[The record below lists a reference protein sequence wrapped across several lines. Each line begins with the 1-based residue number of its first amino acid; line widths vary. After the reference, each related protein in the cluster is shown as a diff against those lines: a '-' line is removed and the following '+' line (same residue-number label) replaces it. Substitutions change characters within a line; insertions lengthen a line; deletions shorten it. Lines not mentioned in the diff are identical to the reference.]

1 MMKNVRIKIQTCAQL
16 LALCALLSCAGGGEK
31 VPPPAADAGDSLTVS
46 GTASR
51 EFLETAD
58 SVRVS
63 VMPFAAPFARNG
75 GGPQQW
81 ETFPIGDDGRFAFR
95 MPLLCPQLCMV
106 GIAGKA
112 DGGVGSSALFFLTPG
127 DSLSIAAEWQ
137 DGKLEATY
145 AGITPEAVPLEDIG
159 RAQEFF
165 VEHINDFASLTD
177 MPAQKEKCLAG
188 LRALQ
193 KEREEMELPAVVDDY
208 LRLQLNVSALS
219 VLALAEGVGTDYFGF
234 LGELDLGNRLCPS
247 TFFFYPAMTNLI
259 RNPAFGL
266 PDIGETTATGWQ
278 ASAERAL
285 GGYVPA
291 GDGTIYAL
299 LTGVA
304 YCNQLHQGKP
314 FSPGQAEEI
323 RTFFAP
329 GTNGLSAVGAYL
341 LEENGKTGE

>member
-1 MMKNVRIKIQTCAQL
+1 MKNVRIKIQTCAQL

-46 GTASR
+46 GTVDAA
-51 EFLETAD
+51 FLEEAD

-75 GGPQQW
+75 GGAKEW
-81 ETFPIGDDGRFAFR
+81 IAFPAGADGRFAFHTA
-95 MPLLCPQLCMV
+95 LLCPQLCMV
-106 GIAGKA
+106 GIGGTGDTPAGTA
-112 DGGVGSSALFFLTPG
+112 SLFFLSPG
-127 DSLSIAAEWQ
+127 DSLGIAAEWR
-137 DGKLEATY
+137 DGKLATTY
-145 AGITPEAVPLEDIG
+145 AGIAPEEASVEDIG

-193 KEREEMELPAVVDDY
+193 KEREEMRLPAVVDDY

>member
-1 MMKNVRIKIQTCAQL
+1 MKGKILTCAQL
-16 LALCALLSCAGGGEK
+16 LALCGLLSCGGGGEK
-31 VPPPAADAGDSLTVS
+31 VPPAGAGPGDSLTVCGS
-46 GTASR
+46 VSR
-51 EFLETAD
+51 GFLETAD

-75 GGPQQW
+75 GSAKEW
-81 ETFPIGDDGRFAFR
+81 VAFPVGTDGSFAFR
-95 MPLLCPQLCMV
+95 TALLCPQLCMV
-106 GIAGKA
+106 GIGGTGDTPAGTA
-112 DGGVGSSALFFLTPG
+112 ALFFLSPG
-127 DSLSIAAEWQ
+127 DSLGITAEWQ

-145 AGITPEAVPLEDIG
+145 AGITPEEASVEDIG

-177 MPAQKEKCLAG
+177 MPAQEEKCLAG
-188 LRALQ
+188 LRVLQ
-193 KEREEMELPAVVDDY
+193 KEREEMGLPAVVDDY

-247 TFFFYPAMTNLI
+247 TYFFYPAMTNLI

-266 PDIGETTATGWQ
+266 PDIGETTAPGWQ
-278 ASAERAL
+278 AAAERAL
-285 GGYVPA
+285 GSYIPI
-291 GDGTIYAL
+291 GDGTTYAL

-314 FSPGQAEEI
+314 FSPGQEEEI

-329 GTNGLSAVGAYL
+329 GTNGLSAIGAYL